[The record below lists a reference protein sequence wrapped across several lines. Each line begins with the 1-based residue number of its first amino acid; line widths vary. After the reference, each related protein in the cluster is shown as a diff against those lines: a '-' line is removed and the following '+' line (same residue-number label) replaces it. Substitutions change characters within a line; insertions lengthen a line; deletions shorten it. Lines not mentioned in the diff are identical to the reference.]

1 MLLGK
6 LDKRNP
12 TFAAVRILQI
22 CLILALLRRLLL
34 VEGREEPARVTLMI
48 SWSTLEKRSDA
59 VDTSCPP
66 STIGAPSLIFWKTN
80 NVRRLV
86 TPQHI

>member
-12 TFAAVRILQI
+12 TFAAVRILQF

-48 SWSTLEKRSDA
+48 SWSTLGKRSDA

-66 STIGAPSLIFWKTN
+66 STIGAPSLIFLENK
-80 NVRRLV
+80 
-86 TPQHI
+86 